1 MRAPGLAKSTW
12 NLFLASRGTIYLLD
26 LRHPLHNLNLPTYY
40 IHSRP
45 ARSYLV
51 LPNPH
56 RYTHLN
62 HVKVLTAQAL
72 SPFEYILLARALL
85 AERRMAQSES
95 VNMAQNESNNTGQV
109 VQNGSN
115 NREQVRDEQPR
126 EIWFTD
132 DIWQLIVDY
141 NNDYGTARALQMV
154 NRRIGSLVPGRG
166 GWWRLRQSRRY
177 FMFRAEQNASNKE
190 RDVYVCGWCNTYKHR
205 SEFADDQV
213 TGDRRKGAVGAYQR
227 HCLTCAV

>member
-85 AERRMAQSES
+85 AERRMAQNES
-95 VNMAQNESNNTGQV
+95 VNMAQSEGNNGTQNGNATWNATIDRSESVNGTQNGNVTKDRSESVNGTQNGNVSKDRSESGNETQNVNVTIARSESGNVALNYSNNTGQV
-109 VQNGSN
+109 VHN
-115 NREQVRDEQPR
+115 
-126 EIWFTD
+126 
-132 DIWQLIVDY
+132 
-141 NNDYGTARALQMV
+141 
-154 NRRIGSLVPGRG
+154 
-166 GWWRLRQSRRY
+166 
-177 FMFRAEQNASNKE
+177 
-190 RDVYVCGWCNTYKHR
+190 
-205 SEFADDQV
+205 
-213 TGDRRKGAVGAYQR
+213 
-227 HCLTCAV
+227 

>member
-1 MRAPGLAKSTW
+1 M
-12 NLFLASRGTIYLLD
+12 
-26 LRHPLHNLNLPTYY
+26 
-40 IHSRP
+40 
-45 ARSYLV
+45 
-51 LPNPH
+51 
-56 RYTHLN
+56 
-62 HVKVLTAQAL
+62 AQNE
-72 SPFEYILLARALL
+72 SVN
-85 AERRMAQSES
+85 MAQSEGNNGTQNGNATWNATIDRSES
-95 VNMAQNESNNTGQV
+95 VNGTQNGNVTIDRSESVNGTQNGNVTIARSESGNVAQNESNNTGQV

-132 DIWQLIVDY
+132 DIWQMIVDY

-177 FMFRAEQNASNKE
+177 FMFRAEQFASFME